1 MKVSA
6 EPMQNSQVLLN
17 IEMEAGEVDKYLD
30 RAYQRLAKRVS
41 VPGFRKG
48 KAPRDVLVRYVG
60 KEMLFREAL
69 EDLIPEAYAEA
80 VESQELEPIAQPSFE
95 IVQTEPL
102 VFKAVVPLKPTVKLG
117 DYSQIKVEVQPVEVT
132 DAEIDAVLEQLRE
145 KHAVLFPVERQ
156 VALGDEVTLDVQEVK
171 EGKSTPLRQDLVYEV
186 RGGSRLPLPGFA
198 ESLVGMNKGEERDI
212 TLSYPADYEI
222 AELAGKEHVF
232 KVTIKD
238 IKGKKLPELDEEFAK
253 LLGSDD
259 LASLRARIADA
270 IRARKES
277 IARLDAEKKIM
288 DALVEVSQVEYPPV
302 LVEREIDRLITDEAR
317 HFVEGISGLERYLK
331 AVGKTM
337 AEHREELRAESTQR
351 LVRSLVLDEV
361 VEAEKVEV
369 TDFEVEEEVERIA
382 ANAGEG
388 AEKLREVFSSEDRRE
403 SVRWFLKRRKTMDRL
418 LERLV
423 VKPD

>member
-17 IEMEAGEVDKYLD
+17 IEMETDEVNKYLD
-30 RAYQRLAKRVS
+30 RAYQRLARRVS

-48 KAPRDVLVRYVG
+48 KVPRDVLIHYVG
-60 KEMLFREAL
+60 REALFREAL

-117 DYSQIKVEVQPVEVT
+117 DYSQIKIEAQPVEVT
-132 DAEIDAVLEQLRE
+132 DAEVDAVLEQLRE
-145 KHAVLFPVERQ
+145 EHAVLSPVERP
-156 VALGDEVTLDVQEVK
+156 VAFGDEVTLDVQEVK
-171 EGKSTPLRQDLVYEV
+171 EGKLTPLRQDLVYEV
-186 RGGSRLPLPGFA
+186 RQGSRLPLPGFA
-198 ESLVGMNKGEERDI
+198 ENLVGMGKGEEREI
-212 TLSYPADYEI
+212 TLSYPADYEV

-232 KVTIKD
+232 RVTIKD
-238 IKGKKLPELDEEFAK
+238 IKEKRLPELDDEFAK

-259 LASLRARIADA
+259 IASLRARIADA
-270 IRARKES
+270 IKARKES
-277 IARLDAEKKIM
+277 AARLDAEKKVM
-288 DALVEVSQVEYPPV
+288 DALVGVSQVEYPPV
-302 LVEREIDRLITDEAR
+302 LVEKEIDRLIADEAR
-317 HFVEGISGLERYLK
+317 HFVEGLSGLERYLK

-337 AEHREELRAESTQR
+337 AEHREELRAEATQR

-361 VEAEKVEV
+361 MEAEKVEV
-369 TDFEVEEEVERIA
+369 TDSEVEEEVERMA
-382 ANAGEG
+382 ANAGER
-388 AEKLREVFSSEDRRE
+388 AERVREVFGSEDRRE

-423 VKPD
+423 VKTG

>member
-17 IEMEAGEVDKYLD
+17 IEMESGEVDKYLD
-30 RAYQRLAKRVS
+30 RAYQRLARQIS

-48 KAPRDVLVRYVG
+48 KVPKEVLVRYVG
-60 KEMLFREAL
+60 KEALFREAL

-80 VESQELEPIAQPSFE
+80 VESQEIEPIAQPSFE

-102 VFKAVVPLKPTVKLG
+102 VFKAVVPLKPTVRLG
-117 DYSQIKVEVQPVEVT
+117 DYNQIKIEAQPVEVT
-132 DAEIDAVLEQLRE
+132 DAEIDAVLGQLRE
-145 KHAVLFPVERQ
+145 EHAVLSPVERP
-156 VALGDEVTLDVQEVK
+156 VSFGDEVTLDLQEVK
-171 EGKSTPLRQDLVYEV
+171 EGKLIPLRQDVAYEV
-186 RGGSRLPLPGFA
+186 REGSRLPLPGFA
-198 ESLVGMNKGEERDI
+198 ESLVGMGNGEEKEV
-212 TLSYPADYEI
+212 TLSYPADYEV

-232 KVTIKD
+232 RVTIKD
-238 IKGKKLPELDEEFAK
+238 IKEKKLPDLDDEFARM
-253 LLGSDD
+253 LGSDD
-259 LASLRARIADA
+259 LASLRARIAEA

-277 IARLDAEKKIM
+277 MARLDAEKKIM
-288 DALVEVSQVEYPPV
+288 AALVEVSQVEYPPV
-302 LVEREIDRLITDEAR
+302 LVEAEIDRLLVDEAR
-317 HFVEGISGLERYLK
+317 HFAEGVAGLERYLR

-337 AEHREELRAESTQR
+337 ADHREELRAEATQR

-369 TDFEVEEEVERIA
+369 TDSEVEEEVERMVTNA
-382 ANAGEG
+382 AEG
-388 AEKLREVFSSEDRRE
+388 AERLREAFSSEDRRE

-423 VKPD
+423 AKSG